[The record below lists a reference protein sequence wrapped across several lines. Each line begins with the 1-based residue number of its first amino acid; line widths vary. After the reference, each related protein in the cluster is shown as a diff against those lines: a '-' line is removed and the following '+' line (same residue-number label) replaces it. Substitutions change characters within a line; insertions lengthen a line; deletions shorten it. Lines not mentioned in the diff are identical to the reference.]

1 MNWAGLDRIDDVSH
15 LMHAADLE
23 TMGWPGAVQVQ
34 PPRASRARDLVPR
47 RPLMQLATAAGRA
60 DDARSQRLHLLAA
73 RTYACRLSGMQIY
86 KSHGA
91 ASSSHC
97 SPSSSPP

>member
-1 MNWAGLDRIDDVSH
+1 MMS

-47 RPLMQLATAAGRA
+47 RPLMQLATGYR
-60 DDARSQRLHLLAA
+60 
-73 RTYACRLSGMQIY
+73 CR
-86 KSHGA
+86 
-91 ASSSHC
+91 
-97 SPSSSPP
+97 PRR